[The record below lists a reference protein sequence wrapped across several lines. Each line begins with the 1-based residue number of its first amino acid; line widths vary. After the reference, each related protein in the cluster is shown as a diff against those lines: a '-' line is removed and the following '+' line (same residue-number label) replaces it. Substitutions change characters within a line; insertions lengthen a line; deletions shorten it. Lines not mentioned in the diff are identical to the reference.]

1 MDAVGRPGYGSHY
14 RSGTLRRARSRSVQS
29 SSTVSIPTLRRS
41 SAAGRCLPRNASPLF
56 DGGPYRTQAGGVLE
70 ALVRGIGS
78 GLIFFRGRADR
89 IADEL
94 VAGLRPRETEA
105 AIARRSGL
113 PDFHRHPAI
122 SDGFCFAEIR
132 QIRT

>member
-1 MDAVGRPGYGSHY
+1 MDAAGRPGYGSHY
-14 RSGTLRRARSRSVQS
+14 RSGTL
-29 SSTVSIPTLRRS
+29 LE
-41 SAAGRCLPRNASPLF
+41 SP
-56 DGGPYRTQAGGVLE
+56 
-70 ALVRGIGS
+70 VRGIGS
-78 GLIFFRGRADR
+78 GLISFRVRADR